1 MVNEKM
7 AMIASVL
14 VVVTCA
20 GVVMVARARI
30 CCDMEK
36 VAMLFGMLPMAVLV
50 VMARVLVVAGGW
62 EEVVDADWQ

>member
-1 MVNEKM
+1 
-7 AMIASVL
+7 
-14 VVVTCA
+14 
-20 GVVMVARARI
+20 MVARARI

-50 VMARVLVVAGGW
+50 VMARILVVAGGW